1 MARYTVGVELH
12 NANNDGYEHSLS
24 YGADDLLAVLVA

>member
-1 MARYTVGVELH
+1 MARYTVRVELN

-24 YGADDLLAVLVA
+24 YGADNLLAVLVA